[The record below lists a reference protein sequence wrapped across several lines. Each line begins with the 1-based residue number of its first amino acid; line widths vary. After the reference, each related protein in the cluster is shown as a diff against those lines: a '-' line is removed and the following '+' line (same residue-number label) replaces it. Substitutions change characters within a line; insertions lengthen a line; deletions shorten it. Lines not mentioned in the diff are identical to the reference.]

1 MNRVS
6 SQPLRIAAI
15 AALMFAFITATSAQ
29 TKAPA
34 AGKSAPAKTA
44 DAADPDVALAKKA
57 ALEWLALVDA
67 GKFEGS
73 WDEAATSLQKGQ
85 KKTDWSTG
93 LGGSRA
99 TMGKVVT
106 RTFLNSE
113 IRTAL
118 PNLPPDKYITV
129 RFTTAF
135 EKHKDGAE
143 SVTLVKDGT
152 RGLRTMSYFLK

>member
-6 SQPLRIAAI
+6 TQPLRIAAL
-15 AALMFAFITATSAQ
+15 AALIFAFITATSAQ

-34 AGKSAPAKTA
+34 AAKAAPAKSA
-44 DAADPDVALAKKA
+44 AADPDLALAKKA
-57 ALEWLALVDA
+57 ALDWLALVDA

-85 KKTDWSTG
+85 KKADWSAG

-99 TMGKVVT
+99 TMGRVMT

-113 IRTAL
+113 IRTNL